1 MGLTKKNIIEED
13 KIKIILDIDDIVSK
27 VTLKDPVKRNNI
39 PNQNF
44 ALLRNVSDLSC
55 ASPVKTDHYA
65 IIIAHRDSSLKTYD
79 SFLLSSFRHYN
90 SNCTNRSN

>member
-1 MGLTKKNIIEED
+1 MERSKFPDCIPKTHQTYYIYIMGLTKKSIIEED

-65 IIIAHRDSSLKTYD
+65 IIIAHRGSSLKT
-79 SFLLSSFRHYN
+79 
-90 SNCTNRSN
+90 